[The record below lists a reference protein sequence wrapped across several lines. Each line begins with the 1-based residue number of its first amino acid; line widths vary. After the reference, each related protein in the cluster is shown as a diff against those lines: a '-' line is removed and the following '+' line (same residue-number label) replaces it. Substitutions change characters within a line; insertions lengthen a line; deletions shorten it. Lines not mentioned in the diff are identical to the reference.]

1 MCKHWIIENILMS
14 EKTLLT
20 FTINMA
26 NKPGFDTAFPP
37 TGQGVLSISM
47 VPLKVV
53 NKTEDTCTGALRY
66 GCFVRCLLFAVK
78 PRFDRN
84 AL

>member
-1 MCKHWIIENILMS
+1 MS

-26 NKPGFDTAFPP
+26 NQPGFGTALPP

-53 NKTEDTCTGALRY
+53 NKTEGTCTGALRY
-66 GCFVRCLLFAVK
+66 GY
-78 PRFDRN
+78 
-84 AL
+84 

>member
-1 MCKHWIIENILMS
+1 MCKRWIIANILMS

-26 NKPGFDTAFPP
+26 NQPGFGTALPP
-37 TGQGVLSISM
+37 TGQGVLSIPM

-53 NKTEDTCTGALRY
+53 NKTEGTCTGALRY
-66 GCFVRCLLFAVK
+66 GY
-78 PRFDRN
+78 
-84 AL
+84 